1 MSEVV
6 TLHKTEFLL
15 GSLDEDLEELAAM
28 VMKNYNKGYHMSK
41 DETDIRYED
50 VRIDFSPQVQRII
63 SRLCQE
69 WKDAFDEEIVSCY
82 TGRLDEDHN
91 QSVWAVVHNPGDTTN
106 LHTHETADNYQGGAQ
121 VSAAFWVKVPP
132 NSGDFVFQYNKNP
145 YLIEQTKIQSEPG
158 KFLMFDST
166 MKHYVTKN
174 RSNDQRI
181 VISMNFRYKN

>member
-1 MSEVV
+1 MTEIV
-6 TLHKTEFLL
+6 TLHKVEFLL
-15 GSLDEDLEELAAM
+15 GTLDEDLEELTAM

-50 VRIDFSPQVQRII
+50 VRIDYNSQVQRII
-63 SRLCQE
+63 TRLCQE
-69 WKDAFDEEIVSCY
+69 WKDAFNEEIVSCY
-82 TGRLDEDHN
+82 SGRFDQDHN
-91 QSVWAVVHNPGDTTN
+91 ESVWAVVHNPGDVTQ
-106 LHTHETADNYQGGAQ
+106 LHTHETASNYQGGAQ

-145 YLIEQTKIQSEPG
+145 YVIEQTRITSEAG

-174 RSNDQRI
+174 LSNDQRI
-181 VISMNFRYKN
+181 VISMNFRYK